1 MEAAGSHSYTRQHS
15 REAKTMQPVD
25 LLREL
30 SDAFGVAGFEDE
42 VRDLIKERV
51 APFVDD
57 VVVDALGNVIAVR
70 KGKDERVLMLD
81 AHMDE
86 VGFIV
91 KWVDDKGYVRF
102 APLGGWDER
111 IIGGHRVVLR
121 TRQGAKRLG
130 VIGSAPP
137 HILSADER
145 SKPIPM
151 DKMFIDV
158 GATSRQE
165 ASALGVEIGD
175 PMTIHYPFAEIADGY
190 VTGKALDDRAGC
202 ATLIEAAR
210 RLADVKLPM
219 TTAFSFVFG
228 EELGLRGATTASF
241 HIDPVLA
248 LAVEGTIGAD
258 MPGIAEES
266 QPTRLGR
273 GPAVSVADRSIVVSP
288 KVVRA
293 IEALADKHKIPYQ
306 YKLPTYGST
315 DAGAIHLSRGG
326 VLVGIV
332 SVPCRFIHSPVS
344 TLRVADFE
352 NTIRLVTEFT
362 RTAPNG
368 LL

>member
-1 MEAAGSHSYTRQHS
+1 MQSME
-15 REAKTMQPVD
+15 

-30 SDAFGVAGFEDE
+30 SDAFGVSGFEDE
-42 VRDLIKERV
+42 VREVLRARV
-51 APFVDD
+51 SPFVDS
-57 VVVDALGNVIAVR
+57 VTVDPLGNLIALR
-70 KGKDERVLMLD
+70 KGKDSRVLMLD

-111 IIGGHRVVLR
+111 ILGGHRVVLR
-121 TRQGAKRLG
+121 TRAGKKRLG

-137 HILSADER
+137 HILSAEER
-145 SKPIPM
+145 AKPIPI
-151 DKMFIDV
+151 DKMFVDV

-165 ASALGVEIGD
+165 ASDLGVEIGD
-175 PMTIHYPFAEIADGY
+175 PFTIHYPFSEIAEGY

-202 ATLIEAAR
+202 AVLIETAR
-210 RLADVKLPM
+210 RLAEEELPM
-219 TTAFSFVFG
+219 TTAFSFAFG
-228 EELGLRGATTASF
+228 EELGLRGATTAAF
-241 HIDPVLA
+241 HIDPAFA

-258 MPGIAEES
+258 MPGIAEEN

-293 IEALADKHKIPYQ
+293 LEKIADENGIPYQ

-315 DAGAIHLSRGG
+315 DAGAIHLTRGG
-326 VLVGIV
+326 VLSGIV

-344 TLRVADFE
+344 TLRMNDFE
-352 NTIRLVTEFT
+352 NTIRLVTSFV
-362 RTAPNG
+362 RSLPKSV
-368 LL
+368 L

>member
-1 MEAAGSHSYTRQHS
+1 
-15 REAKTMQPVD
+15 
-25 LLREL
+25 
-30 SDAFGVAGFEDE
+30 
-42 VRDLIKERV
+42 
-51 APFVDD
+51 
-57 VVVDALGNVIAVR
+57 
-70 KGKDERVLMLD
+70 MLD

-111 IIGGHRVVLR
+111 IVGGHRVVLR
-121 TRQGAKRLG
+121 TRDGRKRIG

-145 SKPIPM
+145 AKPIPM
-151 DKMFIDV
+151 DKMFVDV

-165 ASALGVEIGD
+165 ASDLGVEIGD
-175 PMTIHYPFAEIADGY
+175 PFTIHYPFSEIADGY

-202 ATLIEAAR
+202 AVLIDTAR
-210 RLADVKLPM
+210 RLEKTKLPM
-219 TTAFSFVFG
+219 TTAFTFAFG
-228 EELGLRGATTASF
+228 EELGLRGATTAAF

-248 LAVEGTIGAD
+248 IAVEGTIGAD

-273 GPAVSVADRSIVVSP
+273 GPALSVADRSIVVSP
-288 KVVRA
+288 KVVRTLETA
-293 IEALADKHKIPYQ
+293 RRRRTAFRISTSSQ
-306 YKLPTYGST
+306 PTDRPTPGQST
-315 DAGAIHLSRGG
+315 CSRGG
-326 VLVGIV
+326 VLAGIV

-344 TLRVADFE
+344 TLRLNDFE
-352 NTIRLVTEFT
+352 NVIRLVTAFT

-368 LL
+368 LLSS

>member
-1 MEAAGSHSYTRQHS
+1 
-15 REAKTMQPVD
+15 MQPID

-30 SDAFGVAGFEDE
+30 SDAFGVSGFEDE
-42 VRDLIKERV
+42 VREIIRAKI
-51 APFVDD
+51 APFVDTVD
-57 VVVDALGNVIAVR
+57 VDALGNLVAVR
-70 KGKDERVLMLD
+70 KGKDDRVLMLD

-111 IIGGHRVVLR
+111 IVGGHRVVLR
-121 TRQGAKRLG
+121 TRDGRKRIG

-145 SKPIPM
+145 AKPIPM
-151 DKMFIDV
+151 DKMFVDV

-165 ASALGVEIGD
+165 ASDLGVEIGD
-175 PMTIHYPFAEIADGY
+175 PFTIHYPFSEIAVGY

-202 ATLIEAAR
+202 AVLIETAR
-210 RLADVKLPM
+210 RLEKTKLPM
-219 TTAFSFVFG
+219 TTAFTFAFG
-228 EELGLRGATTASF
+228 EELGLRGATTAAF

-248 LAVEGTIGAD
+248 IAVEGTIGAD

-273 GPAVSVADRSIVVSP
+273 GPALSVADRSIVVSP
-288 KVVRA
+288 KVVRTL
-293 IEALADKHKIPYQ
+293 EKLADLNSIPYQ

-326 VLVGIV
+326 VLAGIV

-344 TLRVADFE
+344 TLRLNDFE
-352 NTIRLVTEFT
+352 NVIRLVTEFT

-368 LL
+368 LLSS

>member
-1 MEAAGSHSYTRQHS
+1 
-15 REAKTMQPVD
+15 MQPVD

-42 VRDLIKERV
+42 VREVIKTRIS
-51 APFVDD
+51 PFVDS
-57 VVVDALGNVIAVR
+57 VTVDALGNLVAMR

-111 IIGGHRVVLR
+111 IVAGHRVVLR
-121 TRQGAKRLG
+121 TRAGKKRIG

-137 HILSADER
+137 HILTADER
-145 SKPIPM
+145 AKPIPM
-151 DKMFIDV
+151 DKMFVDV
-158 GATSRQE
+158 GAMSRQE
-165 ASALGVEIGD
+165 ASSLGVEIGD
-175 PMTIHYPFAEIADGY
+175 AFTIHYPFSEIAEGY

-202 ATLIEAAR
+202 ATLIETAR
-210 RLADVKLPM
+210 RLAEVKLPM
-219 TTAFSFVFG
+219 TTAFSFAFG
-228 EELGLRGATTASF
+228 EELGLRGATTASY

-288 KVVRA
+288 KIVRA
-293 IEALADKHKIPYQ
+293 IEKLAEENKIPYQ

-326 VLVGIV
+326 VLAGIV
-332 SVPCRFIHSPVS
+332 SVPCRFFHSPVS
-344 TLRVADFE
+344 TLRLEDFE
-352 NTIRLVTEFT
+352 NTIRLVTAFT